1 TDHHR
6 LPGRLRSEAERDQG
20 RAEKARDRHPNRQQ
34 RHEHGRHDHD
44 VAEVAQ
50 AYTLTERC
58 RAGRSR
64 GSYDFAPLCVDRFQL
79 FLRILIVGALRHWVI
94 WIIDAEASSD
104 PLELLSCRVSRK
116 QMTLHMPEQTRH
128 LTKYVFGWYEVE
140 ELSLCRVKIALRPLD
155 KRPVAEDPADKNEGS
170 LWVQRLRTCRLPG
183 CLKMAANGVGQNL
196 TVLRCG
202 ARLFRLRP
210 LPIAQRSQ
218 FLSPRH

>member
-1 TDHHR
+1 
-6 LPGRLRSEAERDQG
+6 
-20 RAEKARDRHPNRQQ
+20 
-34 RHEHGRHDHD
+34 
-44 VAEVAQ
+44 
-50 AYTLTERC
+50 
-58 RAGRSR
+58 
-64 GSYDFAPLCVDRFQL
+64 
-79 FLRILIVGALRHWVI
+79 LRHWVI
-94 WIIDAEASSD
+94 WIIDAEASRD

-128 LTKYVFGWYEVE
+128 LTKYVFGWHEVE

-202 ARLFRLRP
+202 ARLFRLRH
-210 LPIAQRSQ
+210 LPIAQRSE
-218 FLSPRH
+218 FLSPRQRAFPPGYPHGPPDTANNRLNEWRSRVCLGVLRSRVCLGAWRSG